1 MISNK
6 ELYRE
11 EMWKRMEHFETVD
24 DIPSLPTAVPEE
36 KWKNFYIPILIKC
49 GAIPKRKL
57 INGAYY
63 NGSCRNTEIAMWD
76 GEKFIYERTKFGF
89 KFIDKINHFED
100 DNGFDLFIPLKRI

>member
-1 MISNK
+1 MISDK

-76 GEKFIYERTKFGF
+76 GFVDLTINYHTVILRTVEYSSIEIF
-89 KFIDKINHFED
+89 
-100 DNGFDLFIPLKRI
+100 